1 MICSGVRRDAAAGS
15 QWQKIEKKTGLR
27 SGGSYRNWQLQTMEE
42 VIGGS
47 LANLSSHTIKRLIRR
62 AFGQLIPVAMTYNNV
77 CWRKKL
83 TSLSYGEQE
92 NSFLPLTAQREIT
105 WNSVKIFIWM
115 RPPRM
120 LTVHTLMEVETT
132 VPSPKFTY
140 LCIYLNFP

>member
-62 AFGQLIPVAMTYNNV
+62 AIGQLIPVAMTYNNV
-77 CWRKKL
+77 CWREKL

-92 NSFLPLTAQREIT
+92 DSF
-105 WNSVKIFIWM
+105 
-115 RPPRM
+115 PPHSSTRD
-120 LTVHTLMEVETT
+120 HMEQCED
-132 VPSPKFTY
+132 F
-140 LCIYLNFP
+140 YLNASSSYVNCAYTDGGWDDCAIS